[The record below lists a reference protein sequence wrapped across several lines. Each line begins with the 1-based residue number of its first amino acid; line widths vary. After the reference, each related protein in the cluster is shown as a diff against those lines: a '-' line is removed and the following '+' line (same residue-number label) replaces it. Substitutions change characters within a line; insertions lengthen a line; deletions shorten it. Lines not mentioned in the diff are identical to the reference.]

1 MAIFSTCVYLLI
13 VISVVESVHVCDVCS
28 ETVYSCC
35 RLPSIQHIFDPVMMV
50 DDINS
55 LDTHTD
61 TLADTLAVP
70 PPPSASATVDSL
82 SDESGYGSTCKSTDY

>member
-1 MAIFSTCVYLLI
+1 
-13 VISVVESVHVCDVCS
+13 
-28 ETVYSCC
+28 
-35 RLPSIQHIFDPVMMV
+35 MV

-70 PPPSASATVDSL
+70 PPPPPSATVDSL